1 MFIAGIYSILS
12 SLVFLHD
19 RVGVCHNNVALS
31 SIFVTSDD
39 GAWKLGALDHLKT
52 YGMGWALS
60 SPRKCAI
67 GYTRV
72 NKYTIPTSLVQRLR
86 ESLILKS
93 FADKCFT
100 IDSSYWDCRTHAKL
114 LICIGLLATDV

>member
-1 MFIAGIYSILS
+1 MTGIYSILS

-52 YGMGWALS
+52 YGRGWALS

-72 NKYTIPTSLVQRLR
+72 NNYNVLR

-114 LICIGLLATDV
+114 LICIGLLATDVELYMSLQ